1 MIIQAK
7 VKTNQ
12 PEFLITLKSEKEWA
26 ISVKSTPEQNKANM
40 EIIKNLQKTYNTVKI
55 LKGLKSKNKQILIV

>member
-12 PEFLITLKSEKEWA
+12 PEFSIIKKSEQEWS
-26 ISVKSTPEQNKANM
+26 ISVKSSPEQNKANM
-40 EIIKNLQKTYNTVKI
+40 EIIKNLKKTYKTVKI
-55 LKGLKSKNKQILIV
+55 LKGVKSKNKQILMV